1 MGDTRNMHTNEDY
14 KLSILTE
21 LIKISSKLIN
31 NENIEDYDARE
42 KALTSLYD
50 SSETI
55 RKSQL

>member
-1 MGDTRNMHTNEDY
+1 MSDTRNMHTDEDY

-21 LIKISSKLIN
+21 LIKISHKMIE
-31 NENIEDYDARE
+31 NEDLKDYDAKE
-42 KALTSLYD
+42 KALTSLYN

>member
-1 MGDTRNMHTNEDY
+1 MSDTRNMHTDEDY

-21 LIKISSKLIN
+21 LIKISHKMIE
-31 NENIEDYDARE
+31 NEDLKDYDAKE
-42 KALTSLYD
+42 KALTALYN